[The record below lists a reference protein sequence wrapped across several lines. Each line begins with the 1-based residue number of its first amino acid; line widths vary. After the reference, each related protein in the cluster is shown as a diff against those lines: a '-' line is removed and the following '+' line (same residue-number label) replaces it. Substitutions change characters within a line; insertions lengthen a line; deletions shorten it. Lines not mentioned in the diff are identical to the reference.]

1 MNMSNHFRKSKTV
14 LILLGVIAMFVES
27 PVNVGVC
34 LVVTLMVL
42 QVLGLDRHPHRFTEK
57 VSSYLTAILG
67 LISFQ
72 FIALAIHHRLAASVV
87 FFVAVVLHSAA
98 FTIVTIRNAN

>member
-1 MNMSNHFRKSKTV
+1 MSSHFWNPKTV
-14 LILLGVIAMFVES
+14 LILLGVVAMFVES
-27 PVNVGVC
+27 RVNVGVC
-34 LVVTLMVL
+34 VVVGLMVL
-42 QVLGLDRHPHRFTEK
+42 QVFWLDRRLRRFTQK

-72 FIALAIHHRLAASVV
+72 FIALAIHHRLTASVV